1 MNLTKLTCAGLLL
14 LTIAAS
20 LASEAAAEVRW
31 QTDTAAAVAKMQQQ
45 QRPLLAYFTADYC
58 HWCKRLDHDTWSE
71 PAVAGMIHK
80 AFVPLKVDAQ
90 KSPELLKA
98 LQISGLPAVVAISSD
113 GRVIGRVSGYRNA
126 EDMLRELQNLK
137 SQTSLVN
144 R

>member
-1 MNLTKLTCAGLLL
+1 MNLSKLTCAGLLL

-20 LASEAAAEVRW
+20 HASLAAAEVRW

-71 PAVAGMIHK
+71 PAVAGMIYK

-98 LQISGLPAVVAISSD
+98 LQISGLPAIVAISPD
-113 GRVIGRVSGYRNA
+113 GRV
-126 EDMLRELQNLK
+126 
-137 SQTSLVN
+137 
-144 R
+144 